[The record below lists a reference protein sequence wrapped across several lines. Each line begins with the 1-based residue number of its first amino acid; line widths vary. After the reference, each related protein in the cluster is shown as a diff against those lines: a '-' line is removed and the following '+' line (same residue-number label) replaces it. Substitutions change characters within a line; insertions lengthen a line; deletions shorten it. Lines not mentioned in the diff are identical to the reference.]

1 MSRRVLDIIHIYAGT
16 SGSAGT
22 YIHEI
27 YTSLSSNYRQ
37 EIFVNYYF
45 PFMYGK
51 KYFYRFS
58 ELSSPYTFLRKNKS
72 IRYIIRYV
80 ELVVSLIRIIC
91 YVSKCKV
98 KIVNYSLTSDLRI
111 EYWFLSILSFFNISI
126 AITCHDVIPFGLND
140 SNKEKKIKTKKKFFD
155 LADYLI
161 VHNDN
166 SIEEL
171 ILTYGIALKK
181 IFKYPFPIMNL
192 SNFPTVGTK
201 NIPDIF
207 KSKVRTTFRVGMVG
221 HFRKEKGL
229 DILLKAWDLFYD
241 HAKDSELL
249 LVGNFPDGINKK
261 QISDSKRIYVFDQF
275 VDDATYI
282 SVIKNCD
289 LIVLPY
295 LKGTNSGIPSSVISL
310 GTLLVTSNI
319 EMFKNNPLIN
329 NSYLFQSEN
338 AEELSNK
345 IMTFYLLSNE
355 ERKLLVNE
363 NKKLL
368 MKYKVDFNKSIN
380 DCYKVLMDN
389 SIIKSKYYVS
399 K

>member
-27 YTSLSSNYRQ
+27 YTSLSLNYKQ

-58 ELSSPYTFLRKNKS
+58 ELSAPYTFLRKNQS
-72 IRYIIRYV
+72 IRHIIRYV
-80 ELVVSLIRIIC
+80 ELLLSLIRILS
-91 YVSKCKV
+91 YVLKCEV

-140 SNKEKKIKTKKKFFD
+140 INNEKKIKTKKKFFD

-166 SIEEL
+166 SSEEL

-181 IFKYPFPIMNL
+181 IFKYPFPVMNL
-192 SNFPTVGTK
+192 CNFPITGIE

-207 KSKVRTTFRVGMVG
+207 KSKDGSTFRVGMVG

-229 DILLKAWDLFYD
+229 DTLLKAWDLFYD
-241 HAKDSELL
+241 HTKESELL
-249 LVGNFPDGINKK
+249 LVGNFPDGIDTKR
-261 QISDSKRIYVFDQF
+261 ISDSKGIYVFDQF
-275 VDDATYI
+275 VDDSTYV

-295 LKGTNSGIPSSVISL
+295 VKGTNSGIPSSVISL

-319 EMFKNNPLIN
+319 EMFKNNTLIN
-329 NSYLFQSEN
+329 NNYLFHSEN
-338 AEELSNK
+338 AEELSDK
-345 IMTFYLLSNE
+345 IMTFYSLSNE
-355 ERKLLVNE
+355 ERILLVNE

-368 MKYKVDFNKSIN
+368 MKYIVEFNKSIN
-380 DCYKVLMDN
+380 DCFKVLMEN
-389 SIIKSKYYVS
+389 SLH
-399 K
+399 